1 VSSYEPVS
9 LLIIVAAAV
18 LGPTLADLIRRPRVP
33 GVVMEIALGILVGPQ
48 VLGWASRDVVVDTFA
63 SVGLCFLLFLA
74 GYEIDLRRIR
84 GTPMRLAG
92 VTWALS
98 LALALVLAG
107 ALAAQ
112 GFVIDGYL
120 VGLAL
125 TTTALGT
132 LLPIVADAGLS
143 GTKFGSLL
151 LAVGTVGEFGPLLAV
166 TLFFSGRETALA
178 AAVLAGFAAL
188 TIGTAAIAMRVRP
201 PRFMELLRRT
211 LHSSS
216 QLPVRLSVLLLVGLI
231 TAAGELGLDTLLG
244 AFAAGLIVRMASSG
258 PEAETVRIKLDAIG
272 YGFVIPIFFVVTGIG
287 FDLDALT
294 SSPGAFAKL
303 PLILL
308 LFLLVRGVPTLLVYR
323 RELPPRARTSLAL
336 MSSTALPMVVVITN
350 IGLDAGEMRSGTAAA
365 LVGAAMLSVF
375 VFPAAAL
382 VGLTREE
389 AEAEDAL
396 AGTGPFPEAASG
408 VAER

>member
-1 VSSYEPVS
+1 
-9 LLIIVAAAV
+9 
-18 LGPTLADLIRRPRVP
+18 
-33 GVVMEIALGILVGPQ
+33 
-48 VLGWASRDVVVDTFA
+48 
-63 SVGLCFLLFLA
+63 
-74 GYEIDLRRIR
+74 
-84 GTPMRLAG
+84 
-92 VTWALS
+92 
-98 LALALVLAG
+98 
-107 ALAAQ
+107 
-112 GFVIDGYL
+112 
-120 VGLAL
+120 
-125 TTTALGT
+125 
-132 LLPIVADAGLS
+132 
-143 GTKFGSLL
+143 
-151 LAVGTVGEFGPLLAV
+151 
-166 TLFFSGRETALA
+166 
-178 AAVLAGFAAL
+178 
-188 TIGTAAIAMRVRP
+188 
-201 PRFMELLRRT
+201 MELLRRT

-308 LFLLVRGVPTLLVYR
+308 LFLLVRGVPTLIVYR
-323 RELPPRARTSLAL
+323 RELAPRARASLAL